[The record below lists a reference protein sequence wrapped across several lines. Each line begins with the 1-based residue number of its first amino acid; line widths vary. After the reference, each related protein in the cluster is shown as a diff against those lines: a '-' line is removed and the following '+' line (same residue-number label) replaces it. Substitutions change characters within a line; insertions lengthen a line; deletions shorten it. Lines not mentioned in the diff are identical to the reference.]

1 MKLFYRNMKGFSLV
15 EMLVVLV
22 ILSILAATAKPF
34 VEIGIQRHKESELRQ
49 ALRTLRQ
56 AIDRFHNDCEEKK
69 LSVGGNFS
77 SRYCYPL
84 DLETL
89 VDGIE
94 IQSLEGKETRR
105 YLRRIPLN
113 PFLKPNEPIEQHW
126 EVRGYLDDLE
136 SKFWDGEDVYDI
148 RPTNEGLALDESEY
162 REW

>member
-1 MKLFYRNMKGFSLV
+1 MNIFRRAVKGFSLV

-34 VEIGIQRHKESELRQ
+34 VEVGLQRQNESELRQ

-56 AIDRFHNDCEEKK
+56 ALDNFHADCEEQKFAA
-69 LSVGGNFS
+69 GGNFS

-89 VDGIE
+89 VEGVE
-94 IQSLEGKETRR
+94 LQSLEGKETKR

-113 PFLKPNEPIEQHW
+113 PFLASSESIEQHW
-126 EVRGYLDDLE
+126 EIRGYLDDLE
-136 SKFWDGEDVYDI
+136 SNFWDGEDVYDI

-162 REW
+162 RDW